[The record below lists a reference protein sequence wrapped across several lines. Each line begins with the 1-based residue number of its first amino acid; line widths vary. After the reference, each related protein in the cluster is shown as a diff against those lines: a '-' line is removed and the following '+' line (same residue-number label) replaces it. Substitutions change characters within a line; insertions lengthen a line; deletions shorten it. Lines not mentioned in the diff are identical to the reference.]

1 MFSLKFVLKYILL
14 SGKAQKPERN
24 LNKLEYFFT
33 NLTEN
38 KKRAF
43 ECCTFSFTF
52 FCCNNKNSS
61 GETVKKTHLI
71 RCNIIAFCYQIPL
84 PSRQSFKPDA
94 NCAVKRNCVRK
105 KQKSRQTVNLP
116 EVLRNFPKKLINFL
130 IRRSEVVFGQ
140 GLQIINSFL
149 LNKKSRKKNLKAKW
163 TDLKSPSLHHF
174 PRHQQN
180 FWVWKQMMIMLILC
194 DKSVKVC
201 F

>member
-1 MFSLKFVLKYILL
+1 MNAVHFPSLFFAATTKTQV
-14 SGKAQKPERN
+14 E
-24 LNKLEYFFT
+24 KLW
-33 NLTEN
+33 
-38 KKRAF
+38 
-43 ECCTFSFTF
+43 
-52 FCCNNKNSS
+52 
-61 GETVKKTHLI
+61 KKTHLI

-140 GLQIINSFL
+140 GLKIINSFL

-180 FWVWKQMMIMLILC
+180 FWVWKQMMIMLMLC